1 VTAARAQA
9 GRVSVGALADGYEDL
24 LDLAERDLAAAPAR
38 GFHLVVHDRSG
49 TVADLASDEAF
60 RTLLQP
66 VASVSKGMAGLVVGL
81 LLERRQLDPERPVA
95 AYWPEFGAGGKGA
108 ITVAELLSHRAGLLG
123 FSPSLTWEQATGP
136 EGAADLAAQTPIW
149 ARGAGHGYHAWT
161 IGTLVDELV
170 RRITGAGTAGLFD
183 EEIRRSRDI
192 DFWLRIPDGERARL
206 RSVRPARD
214 TGNGAPT
221 GDFNEVATLA
231 FGWLDDA
238 DVWLNSERVLAAGVP
253 SVSGVGTA
261 RGIADGY
268 AAAIGA
274 NGAEAMFSPDTVARL
289 SQLHTA
295 GNDLVLGKHTRFGL
309 LFEKPWPGLD
319 FGTARA
325 FGHDGAG
332 GALGFADPVTG
343 IAFGYVTDQVPSPGG
358 ADPTAVAMAEAVRTI
373 ALRRSPAA

>member
-1 VTAARAQA
+1 VSSARTEA
-9 GRVSVGALADGYEDL
+9 GALSVGALADGYEEL
-24 LDLAERDLAAAPAR
+24 VTLAQRDLEAAPAR

-49 TVADLASDEAF
+49 TIADLASDESF
-60 RTLLQP
+60 RSRIQP

-95 AYWPEFGAGGKGA
+95 AYWPEFGAGGKGTV
-108 ITVAELLSHRAGLLG
+108 TVAELLSHRAGLLG
-123 FSPSLTWEQATGP
+123 FSPSLTWEQVTGP

-149 ARGAGHGYHAWT
+149 ARGAAHGYHAWT

-170 RRITGAGTAGLFD
+170 RRITGVGTADFFD
-183 EEIRRSRDI
+183 AEIRRTRDI
-192 DFWLRIPDGERARL
+192 DFWLRMPEGESTRL
-206 RSVRPARD
+206 RSVLPSGD
-214 TGNGAPT
+214 SGDGTPT
-221 GDFNEVATLA
+221 GAFNDVATRA

-238 DVWLNSERVLAAGVP
+238 DVWLNSEKVLAAGVS
-253 SVSGVGTA
+253 SVSGVGSA
-261 RGIADGY
+261 RGIADAY

-274 NGAEAMFSPDTVARL
+274 NGADPMFSPDTVARL

-295 GNDLVLGKHTRFGL
+295 GEDLVLGKHTRFGL

-358 ADPTAVAMAEAVRTI
+358 ADPTAVAMAETIRTI
-373 ALRRSPAA
+373 ALRHHPAG